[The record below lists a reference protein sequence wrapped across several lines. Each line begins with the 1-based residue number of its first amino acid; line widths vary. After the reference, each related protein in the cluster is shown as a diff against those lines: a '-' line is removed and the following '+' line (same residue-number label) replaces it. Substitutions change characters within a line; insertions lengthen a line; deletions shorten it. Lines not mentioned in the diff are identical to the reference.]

1 MYRVFLADDEVWAL
15 AALKNLID
23 WSQYGFAV
31 IGEAE
36 NGQQALER
44 IEKDRPDLILSDIRM
59 PGMDGLTLI
68 QTIREK
74 NWKSEVLLVSGY
86 TDFEYAKEAIRLGC
100 RGYLVKPV
108 AEEELVEYLGKMKEI
123 LDEAEKRQKEEEVRE
138 ESGFQSER
146 VLVRNMIRYLRE
158 HYAESLTLQVL
169 ARKFGISESYVSSL
183 IRKDT
188 GKRFS
193 DHLTE
198 IRIHRAQELLRATND
213 SIEKIAEQ
221 VGYPDYYYFTK
232 VYKKITGIS
241 PAVYRKQL

>member
-23 WSQYGFAV
+23 WGKYGFAV

-44 IEKDRPDLILSDIRM
+44 IERDQPDLIVSDIRM

-68 QTIREK
+68 KTIRDR
-74 NWKSEVLLVSGY
+74 NWRSEVLLVSGY

-108 AEEELVEYLGKMKEI
+108 AEEELIEYLAKTKEA
-123 LDEAEKRQKEEEVRE
+123 LDEAGKRRQEREVQDE
-138 ESGFQSER
+138 NGFQSER
-146 VLVRNMIRYLRE
+146 VLVRSMIRYLRE

-169 ARKFGISESYVSSL
+169 AKEFGISESYISSL
-183 IRKDT
+183 IKKDT

-198 IRIHRAQELLRATND
+198 IRIHRAQELLRTSND
-213 SIEKIAEQ
+213 SVEKIAER

-232 VYKKITGIS
+232 VYKKMTGIS
-241 PAVYRKQL
+241 PAAYRKQL